1 MLTNKNS
8 KFLFYR
14 FNDFLQMRK
23 QDMQLI
29 RHLIIVEDQEGLAEL
44 QNRNWPYFIEK
55 VIAIT
60 EDMNKVKI
68 EEKENK
74 ILNEITRNYK
84 ICRRVYKSLYN
95 SVADNFFEYLSTLLY
110 YEISKLNE
118 DIKTNGWS
126 LAPDVRN
133 YNGNVNLMRS
143 MDFFFIWMED
153 FHQPMD

>member
-143 MDFFFIWMED
+143 MDFFFI
-153 FHQPMD
+153 

>member
-1 MLTNKNS
+1 
-8 KFLFYR
+8 
-14 FNDFLQMRK
+14 MRK

-68 EEKENK
+68 EEKKNK

-143 MDFFFIWMED
+143 MDFFFI
-153 FHQPMD
+153 